1 MNSNTIS
8 RIILLIV
15 GIMLAVMMGNLV
27 VSDKLSTFILFAGAA
42 ALITGIALG
51 RNIWIILVLGH
62 GLQLSLYVPGR
73 PDTVLLSSAIF
84 LGFASLMVLMRRIPW
99 RGTIREMDI
108 LIFLIALTILQVYL
122 RNPVGMNIF
131 GGDSVGARPY
141 FAIII
146 SFAIYYFL
154 SNWVI
159 PPHQLKLLLKLTV
172 MANLINF
179 GLQIIGFF
187 IPSVGQWYGAAAV
200 NQNANNM
207 DVNAVE
213 GTQTTGLEAATRIGF
228 LGSASNHI
236 ARFVSSFRS
245 PLTALL
251 HPLWGGAILISFA
264 FAAMSGFRNAIISLG
279 FTYIVGIAYRN
290 GFAGL
295 VVATTLVA
303 LGLGTISITN
313 SIHPLPA
320 NIQRSFSFL
329 PGTWD
334 EDIKQSAEGS
344 TEWRVLIWKEVMLT
358 DRWIKNKYFGDGL
371 GFSAQE
377 LAIQMDIKYR
387 SMSGQKISAT
397 GSGFDSHRD
406 AILANGD
413 YHSGPIQTI
422 RVVGYLGLAILM
434 LTQFRLA
441 VHAHRQIKRCRNT
454 EWYPLALFVGIP
466 LIWSPI
472 FFVFVFGS
480 FEIACSIVFLG
491 AAWVKILENHLPLE
505 PYRKLAP
512 PLPYVNPSRA
522 SRSAHSP

>member
-1 MNSNTIS
+1 MNTNIISNVFFL
-8 RIILLIV
+8 IIALT
-15 GIMLAVMMGNLV
+15 LAVMIGIMV
-27 VSDKLSTFILFAGAA
+27 ASDKLSIFILFAIAA
-42 ALITGIALG
+42 VLITGIALG
-51 RNIWIILVLGH
+51 RNIWILIILGH
-62 GLQLSLYVPGR
+62 GLQLTLFLPGK

-84 LGFASLMVLMRRIPW
+84 LGFASLLMLMRRIPW
-99 RGTIREMDI
+99 KGTIREMDI
-108 LIFLIALTILQVYL
+108 LIFLIALTIFQVYL
-122 RNPVGMNIF
+122 RHPVGISLF
-131 GGDSVGARPY
+131 GGNSVGARPY
-141 FAIII
+141 FIIGI
-146 SFAIYYFL
+146 GFAIYYFL

-172 MANLINF
+172 VANLINF
-179 GLQIIGFF
+179 GMQAFGFF
-187 IPSVGQWYGAAAV
+187 VPSVGQWYGAASV
-200 NQNANNM
+200 NQSASNM
-207 DVNAVE
+207 DVNSVE
-213 GTQTTGLEAATRIGF
+213 GTKTSGLEAATRIGF
-228 LGSASNHI
+228 LAAASNQI
-236 ARFVSSFRS
+236 ARFISSFIS
-245 PLTALL
+245 PLNGLL
-251 HPLWGGAILISFA
+251 HPLWGGAILLSFA
-264 FAAMSGFRNAIISLG
+264 FAALSGFRNAIISMGL
-279 FTYIVGIAYRN
+279 TYIVGIAYRN
-290 GFAGL
+290 GFTGL
-295 VVATTLVA
+295 VFSTTLLL
-303 LGLGTISITN
+303 LGLGTIAITN

-334 EDIKQSAEGS
+334 EDIKLSAAGS
-344 TEWRVLIWKEVMLT
+344 TEWRVEIWKEVMFT
-358 DRWIKNKYFGDGL
+358 DRWIKNKYIGDGL

-377 LAIQMDIKYR
+377 LAFQKDIMYR
-387 SMSGQKISAT
+387 SMSGQAISASR
-397 GSGFDSHRD
+397 SGFDAHRD
-406 AILANGD
+406 AILASGD

-480 FEIACSIVFLG
+480 FEIACTIIFLG

-512 PLPYVNPSRA
+512 LPYVNPWRA

>member
-1 MNSNTIS
+1 MNSNDIS
-8 RIILLIV
+8 KIILLTV
-15 GIMLAVMMGNLV
+15 GLTLAVVMGNMV
-27 VSDKLSTFILFAGAA
+27 VSDKLSIFIYFALAA
-42 ALITGIALG
+42 ILITGLALG
-51 RNIWIILVLGH
+51 RNIWVIIILGH
-62 GLQLSLYVPGR
+62 GLELSLSLPGK
-73 PDTVLLSSAIF
+73 PNTVLLSSAIF

-108 LIFLIALTILQVYL
+108 LIFLIALSVLQVYL
-122 RNPVGMNIF
+122 RNPVGLNIL
-131 GGDSVGARPY
+131 GGSSVGARPY
-141 FAIII
+141 FVIGIG
-146 SFAIYYFL
+146 FAIYYFL

-172 MANLINF
+172 VANLINF
-179 GLQIIGFF
+179 VMQAFGFF
-187 IPSVGQWYGAAAV
+187 VPSIGLWYGAASV
-200 NQNANNM
+200 NQNASNM
-207 DVNAVE
+207 GVNSVE
-213 GTQTTGLEAATRIGF
+213 GTQTTGLEAATRITF

-245 PLTALL
+245 PLNAIL

-264 FAAMSGFRNAIISLG
+264 FAALSGFRNAIISMGL
-279 FTYIVGIAYRN
+279 TYIVGIAYRS
-290 GFAGL
+290 GVAGL
-295 VVATTLVA
+295 VASTMLVA
-303 LGLGTISITN
+303 LGLGTIAITN

-334 EDIKQSAEGS
+334 EDLKLSAEGS
-344 TEWRVLIWKEVMLT
+344 TEWRVEIWKEVMFT

-371 GFSAQE
+371 GFSAE
-377 LAIQMDIKYR
+377 LLAFQKDVMYR
-387 SMSGQKISAT
+387 SMNRKAISASR
-397 GSGFDSHRD
+397 SGFDAHRD
-406 AILANGD
+406 AVLANGD

-466 LIWSPI
+466 LIWTPI
-472 FFVFVFGS
+472 FFVLVFGS
-480 FEIACSIVFLG
+480 FEIACSIIFLG

-512 PLPYVNPSRA
+512 PLSYVNPQHA
-522 SRSAHSP
+522 ARSAHSA

>member
-1 MNSNTIS
+1 MNSIAIS

-15 GIMLAVMMGNLV
+15 GLTLAVMIGTMV
-27 VSDKLSTFILFAGAA
+27 ASDKLSILIWFAIAA
-42 ALITGIALG
+42 VLIAGIALG
-51 RNIWIILVLGH
+51 RNIWILIILGH
-62 GLQLSLYVPGR
+62 GLQLTLSLPGK

-84 LGFASLMVLMRRIPW
+84 LGFASLMMLMRRIPW

-108 LIFLIALTILQVYL
+108 LIFLIALTVFQVYL
-122 RNPVGMNIF
+122 RNPAGISIF
-131 GGDSVGARPY
+131 GGSSVGGRPY
-141 FAIII
+141 FIIGI
-146 SFAIYYFL
+146 GFAIYYFL

-179 GLQIIGFF
+179 GLQTIGFF
-187 IPSVGQWYGAAAV
+187 IPSVGQWYGAATV

-213 GTQTTGLEAATRIGF
+213 GTQTTGLEAATRVTF

-245 PLTALL
+245 PLNALL

-264 FAAMSGFRNAIISLG
+264 FAALSGFRNAIISMGL
-279 FTYIVGIAYRN
+279 TYIVGIAYRS
-290 GFAGL
+290 GFTGL
-295 VVATTLVA
+295 IFSTTLLL
-303 LGLGTISITN
+303 LGLGTIAITN

-334 EDIKQSAEGS
+334 EDIKLSAERS
-344 TEWRVLIWKEVMLT
+344 TEWRVEIWKEVMFT
-358 DRWIKNKYFGDGL
+358 DRWIKNKYIGDGL

-377 LAIQMDIKYR
+377 LAFQKDIMYR
-387 SMSGQKISAT
+387 TMNRQAISAS
-397 GSGFDSHRD
+397 GSGFDAHRD
-406 AILANGD
+406 AILASGD

-422 RVVGYLGLAILM
+422 RIVGYLGLAILM

-441 VHAHRQIKRCRNT
+441 VHAHRQIQRCRNT

-466 LIWSPI
+466 LIWSPF
-472 FFVFVFGS
+472 FFVFVFGG
-480 FEIACSIVFLG
+480 FEIACSIIFLG

-505 PYRKLAP
+505 PYRKLE

-522 SRSAHSP
+522 TRSEHSS